1 VRRFHYRHQSQRSE
15 QESLKLSALQ
25 DQRVLAPKRV
35 RRLPPQLTLEPAQEF
50 RHLHHHVLA
59 RDTHREHEEIAELS
73 QGVPIREFL
82 QKQESKVAQSF
93 WTIIDILHAELYFRS
108 MLAYLA
114 TKEQFLIDAPTI
126 EDLVRDKVKEKLNL
140 KVGESE
146 YTAWRNSL
154 GNAMFHA
161 INSDVIPNNAGV
173 AVEYRVNGRAFR
185 IDFMVTGKDALG
197 RESLFIVELKQW
209 TDIEFSELADHVRT
223 YLGGGIRDTLHPA
236 YQAWSYASHLNMYNE
251 YIYEN
256 RVKVKASAYLHN
268 CADTKV
274 VNASRYEEKL
284 KEVNVFF
291 KGQANDL
298 RSSIS
303 TVIKEGT
310 GIELL
315 QKIDQSRIRP
325 SMQLAESVSTMLK
338 GKEEFVLLDK
348 QKTVLEK
355 IVHAA
360 NNSTDS
366 AKQVLIVKGGPG
378 TGKSVISINA
388 VARLTGQRLNVR
400 YVTPNAAP
408 RAVFEAKLNEFF
420 KKADIRSL
428 FSGSGSFTDT
438 AKNSYDVLIVDEAHR
453 LKMKSGIYKNLGE
466 NQLKEIINSAK
477 TSVFFIDEAQ
487 KVTWSDVGEIHRIE
501 EEAKRQNA
509 KIEKIELTSQ
519 FRCGGSDDYL
529 AWLDETLGVNSEIPH
544 YFKKDSF
551 DFKIF
556 ENPKDLH
563 EEIKNNNKSNN
574 KSRMVAGY
582 CWNWIS
588 QKKPTLK
595 DIQIRKFDYEATWN
609 LTEDGSQWII
619 SPSSVEEVGCIH
631 TCQGLELDY
640 VGVIVGLDLVTKN
653 GELRTNPDARAKTD
667 KSLAGFKTELKIN
680 PDLALAKA
688 DELIRNTYR
697 TLMSRGMKGCYV
709 YFVDEATAE
718 YFKKHL
724 PE

>member
-1 VRRFHYRHQSQRSE
+1 V
-15 QESLKLSALQ
+15 
-25 DQRVLAPKRV
+25 
-35 RRLPPQLTLEPAQEF
+35 
-50 RHLHHHVLA
+50 
-59 RDTHREHEEIAELS
+59 
-73 QGVPIREFL
+73 
-82 QKQESKVAQSF
+82 
-93 WTIIDILHAELYFRS
+93 
-108 MLAYLA
+108 LAYLA
-114 TKEQFLIDAPTI
+114 TKGQFLSDAPTI
-126 EDLVRDKVKEKLNL
+126 EDIVRKEVKNKLGHN
-140 KVGESE
+140 VGESE

-161 INSDVIPNNAGV
+161 INSDEIPNDAGV
-173 AVEYRVNGRAFR
+173 AVEYRVNGRAYR
-185 IDFMVTGKDALG
+185 IDFMLSGKDAKG

-209 TDIEFSELADHVRT
+209 TDIEFSELEDHVKT
-223 YLGGGIRDTLHPA
+223 YLGGGMRDTLHPA

-256 RVKVKASAYLHN
+256 EVQVKACAYLHN
-268 CADTKV
+268 CADAQV
-274 VNASRYEEKL
+274 VNSSRYEEKL
-284 KEVNVFF
+284 REVSVFI

-298 RSSIS
+298 RNVIS

-310 GIELL
+310 GIQLL

-325 SMQLAESVSTMLK
+325 SIQLAESVSTMLK

-355 IVHAA
+355 IVHAS
-360 NNSTDS
+360 NNSS
-366 AKQVLIVKGGPG
+366 KNSKHVLIVKGGPG

-388 VARLTGQRLNVR
+388 LARLTAQRLNVR

-408 RAVFEAKLNEFF
+408 RAVFEAKLSQFF

-428 FSGSGSFTDT
+428 FSGSGSFTESS
-438 AKNSYDVLIVDEAHR
+438 KNSYDALIVDEAHR
-453 LKMKSGIYKNLGE
+453 LKMKSGMFKNLGE
-466 NQLKEIINSAK
+466 NQIKEIINSAK

-487 KVTWSDVGEIHRIE
+487 KVTWSDVGEIQRIE

-509 KIEKIELTSQ
+509 TIEKIELTSQ

-529 AWLDETLGVNSEIPH
+529 AWLDETLGVNSETPH
-544 YFKKDSF
+544 YFKQDSF

-556 ENPKDLH
+556 DNPIDLH
-563 EEIKNNNKSNN
+563 NEIKNKNQSNN

-588 QKKPTLK
+588 QKKPMLK
-595 DIQIRKFDYEATWN
+595 DIQIKEFAYEATWN

-640 VGVIVGLDLVTKN
+640 VGVIVGPDLVTKN
-653 GELRTNPDARAKTD
+653 GELCTNPDARAKTD
-667 KSLAGFKTELKIN
+667 KSLAGFKTEFKTK
-680 PDLALAKA
+680 PELAVAKA